1 MNRTMIGLAGA
12 AALAAGVI
20 ACRDAA
26 VSPREA
32 TPAAPAFQL
41 EGKGPSHLHFVSNGD
56 RGSADWGAS
65 DASGSVSGSL
75 YVSRGNWADPPTTFL
90 EYDLTRCDASHN
102 CTWEGGYGLIP
113 NGDLT
118 GSGAGGLHLETNT
131 AGIPDFYN
139 SGAGGVIVA
148 DWRRSSAWVETN
160 KGTHTIK
167 TPAYTARNRES
178 WVATSATVVG
188 QMLGVVIGPG
198 YAELGTNHAV
208 TIDIER

>member
-1 MNRTMIGLAGA
+1 MNRMMVGLAGA
-12 AALAAGVI
+12 VALAAGVA

-32 TPAAPAFQL
+32 APAAPAFQI
-41 EGKGPSHLHFVSNGD
+41 EGKGPTHFHFVANGD

-65 DASGSVSGSL
+65 DASGSVSGSF
-75 YVSRGNWADPPTTFL
+75 YVSRGNWTDPPTTFL
-90 EYDLTRCDASHN
+90 SYDLTRCDASDN

-131 AGIPDFYN
+131 AGNPDFFN

-160 KGTHTIK
+160 RGTFTRM
-167 TPAYTARNRES
+167 TPEYTTRLRES
-178 WVATSATVVG
+178 SVAASATVVG
-188 QMLGVVIGPG
+188 QLLGVVIGPG

-208 TIDIER
+208 TIDVER